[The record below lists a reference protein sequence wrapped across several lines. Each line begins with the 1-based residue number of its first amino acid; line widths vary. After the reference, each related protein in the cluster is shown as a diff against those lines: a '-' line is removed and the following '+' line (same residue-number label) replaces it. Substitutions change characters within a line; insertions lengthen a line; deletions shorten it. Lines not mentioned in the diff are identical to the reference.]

1 MVREDV
7 KTGGT
12 PPKKTGVCRGT
23 FSAMD
28 ARGEHYLKKE
38 AVLSP
43 LGVARMCQLLLGST
57 IMALVSHSA
66 GYSADYGNFC
76 MFVWCFCFAVTLVVF
91 TLDITRLHACMPIS
105 WDNFT
110 VAFAMLATLMYIT
123 ASVVYP
129 VYFLQTE
136 CPEEG
141 CDVQAYRIAVTVC
154 SCVCCFP
161 YGAEVFL
168 TRAKPGAVVGYMAT
182 VSGLLKVVQGFVA
195 CIIFGA
201 LANDSEYSLYVGT
214 QYCVVVYSLCFCLTV
229 VVIVVTVSG
238 RTAALRF
245 PFDRFVVVYTFFAV
259 ILYLSTALIWPI
271 FSFDRKYSN
280 STRPEDCPRGD
291 CPWDSKLVVAV
302 FSNVNLI
309 LYFADLVYSQRIR
322 FISSSAI

>member
-1 MVREDV
+1 MDSQ
-7 KTGGT
+7 GG
-12 PPKKTGVCRGT
+12 
-23 FSAMD
+23 
-28 ARGEHYLKKE
+28 HYLNKE

-43 LGVARMCQLLLGST
+43 LGIARMFQLLFGCT

-66 GYSADYGNFC
+66 GYSANYGIFC

-91 TLDITRLHACMPIS
+91 TLDITRLHTCMPIS

-136 CPEEG
+136 VPDEEWE
-141 CDVQAYRIAVTVC
+141 VQIYRIAVTVC
-154 SCVCCFP
+154 SAVCCFP
-161 YGAEVFL
+161 YATEVFL

-201 LANDSEYSLYVGT
+201 LANDM
-214 QYCVVVYSLCFCLTV
+214 VVL
-229 VVIVVTVSG
+229 TVSG
-238 RTAALRF
+238 RTSALRF
-245 PFDRFVVVYTFFAV
+245 PFDRFVVIYTFFAV
-259 ILYLSTALIWPI
+259 ILYLSTTLIWPI
-271 FSFDRKYSN
+271 FSFDRKYGN
-280 STRPEDCPRGD
+280 TTRPEDCPRGE

-302 FSNVNLI
+302 FTNVNLV
-309 LYFADLVYSQRIR
+309 LYFVDLVYSQRIR
-322 FISSSAI
+322 FISSSAV

>member
-1 MVREDV
+1 MDPH
-7 KTGGT
+7 GG
-12 PPKKTGVCRGT
+12 
-23 FSAMD
+23 
-28 ARGEHYLKKE
+28 HYLNKD

-43 LGVARMCQLLLGST
+43 LGAARICQLVLGCT
-57 IMALVSHSA
+57 IIALVSHSA
-66 GYSADYGNFC
+66 GYSANYGTFC
-76 MFVWCFCFAVTLVVF
+76 MFVWCFSFTVTLVIF
-91 TLDITRLHACMPIS
+91 TLDITRLHSCMPIS

-136 CPEEG
+136 YSDEDYEI
-141 CDVQAYRIAVTVC
+141 QIYRISVTVC
-154 SCVCCFP
+154 SSVCCFP
-161 YGAEVFL
+161 YGVEVFL

-201 LANDSEYSLYVGT
+201 LANDSEYNQYIAT
-214 QYCVVVYSLCFCLTV
+214 QYCAVVYSLCFSVT
-229 VVIVVTVSG
+229 VIVIIVTVSG

-271 FSFDRKYSN
+271 FSFDKKYG
-280 STRPEDCPRGD
+280 STARPEDCPRGE
-291 CPWDSKLVVAV
+291 CSWDSKLVVAV
-302 FSNVNLI
+302 FTCVNLV
-309 LYFADLVYSQRIR
+309 LYFIDLVYSQRIR
-322 FISSSAI
+322 FVSSSAV

>member
-1 MVREDV
+1 
-7 KTGGT
+7 
-12 PPKKTGVCRGT
+12 
-23 FSAMD
+23 MD
-28 ARGEHYLKKE
+28 PHGEHYLNKD

-43 LGVARMCQLLLGST
+43 LGAARMCQLGFGCI
-57 IMALVSHSA
+57 IMALVSHGA
-66 GYSADYGNFC
+66 GYSATYGIFC
-76 MFVWCFCFAVTLVVF
+76 MFVWCFCFAVSLVIF

-129 VYFLQTE
+129 VYFLE
-136 CPEEG
+136 ADCPDDFCE
-141 CDVQAYRIAVTVC
+141 VKIYRIAVTVC
-154 SCVCCFP
+154 SCICCFP
-161 YGAEVFL
+161 YGTEVFL

-201 LANDSEYSLYVGT
+201 LANYSEYNSYIAT
-214 QYCVVVYSLCFCLTV
+214 QYCVVVYSLCFSVTV
-229 VVIVVTVSG
+229 VVVILTVSG
-238 RTAALRF
+238 RTSSLRF
-245 PFDRFVVVYTFFAV
+245 PFDRFVVVYTFLAV

-280 STRPEDCPRGD
+280 STRPEDCPRGE

-302 FSNVNLI
+302 FSIVNLI
-309 LYFADLVYSQRIR
+309 LYFVDLIYSQRIR
-322 FISSSAI
+322 FISNAAV

>member
-1 MVREDV
+1 MDSN
-7 KTGGT
+7 GG
-12 PPKKTGVCRGT
+12 
-23 FSAMD
+23 
-28 ARGEHYLKKE
+28 HYLNKE

-43 LGVARMCQLLLGST
+43 LGISRMCQLLLGCT

-66 GYSADYGNFC
+66 GYSATYGQFC

-136 CPEEG
+136 CPDESCEA
-141 CDVQAYRIAVTVC
+141 QMYRIAVTVC
-154 SCVCCFP
+154 SSVCCFP

-168 TRAKPGAVVGYMAT
+168 TRAKTGAVVGYMAT

-201 LANDSEYSLYVGT
+201 LANDSEYTLHIAT
-214 QYCVVVYSLCFCLTV
+214 QYCVVVYSLCFTIT
-229 VVIVVTVSG
+229 VIVVGVTVSG
-238 RTAALRF
+238 RTSALRF
-245 PFDRFVVVYTFFAV
+245 PFDRFVIVYTFFAV
-259 ILYLSTALIWPI
+259 MLYLSTALIWPI
-271 FSFDRKYSN
+271 FSFDRKYGTT
-280 STRPEDCPRGD
+280 TRPEDCPRGE

-302 FSNVNLI
+302 FTNVNMI
-309 LYFADLVYSQRIR
+309 LYFVDLVYSQRIR
-322 FISSSAI
+322 FVSSSAAV

>member
-1 MVREDV
+1 
-7 KTGGT
+7 
-12 PPKKTGVCRGT
+12 
-23 FSAMD
+23 MD
-28 ARGEHYLKKE
+28 AQGQHYLNKE

-43 LGVARMCQLLLGST
+43 LGMARMCQLLLGCT
-57 IMALVSHSA
+57 IMALVSHGA
-66 GYSADYGNFC
+66 GYSANYGVFC

-91 TLDITRLHACMPIS
+91 TLDITRLHSCMPIS

-110 VAFAMLATLMYIT
+110 VAFAMLATLMYVT

-129 VYFLQTE
+129 VYFLEPE

-141 CDVQAYRIAVTVC
+141 CEVQSYRIAVTVC
-154 SCVCCFP
+154 SSLCCFP

-182 VSGLLKVVQGFVA
+182 VSGLLKVVQAFVA

-201 LANDSEYSLYVGT
+201 LANDGDFNLYAASH
-214 QYCVVVYSLCFCLTV
+214 YCVVVYSLCFLLTV
-229 VVIVVTVSG
+229 AVVIVTVSG
-238 RTAALRF
+238 RTSALRF

-271 FSFDRKYSN
+271 FSFDRKYGN
-280 STRPEDCPRGD
+280 STRPEHCPRGE
-291 CPWDSKLVVAV
+291 CPWDSKLVVSV
-302 FSNVNLI
+302 FTHVNLI

-322 FISSSAI
+322 FVSGSAS

>member
-1 MVREDV
+1 MDPL
-7 KTGGT
+7 GG
-12 PPKKTGVCRGT
+12 
-23 FSAMD
+23 
-28 ARGEHYLKKE
+28 HYLNKA
-38 AVLSP
+38 AVLSA
-43 LGVARMCQLLLGST
+43 LGAARMCQMLLGCT

-66 GYSADYGNFC
+66 GYSATYGNFC

-91 TLDITRLHACMPIS
+91 TMDVTRLHSCMPIS

-129 VYFLQTE
+129 VYFLQTD
-136 CPEEG
+136 CPTEG
-141 CDVQAYRIAVTVC
+141 CEVRNYRIAVTVC
-154 SCVCCFP
+154 SSVCCFP

-201 LANDSEYSLYVGT
+201 LANDSEYNRFIAT
-214 QYCVVVYSLCFCLTV
+214 QYCVVVYSLCFSVT
-229 VVIVVTVSG
+229 VIVVVLTVSG

-245 PFDRFVVVYTFFAV
+245 PFDRFVVVYTFFAT
-259 ILYLSTALIWPI
+259 ILYLSTALTWPI
-271 FSFDRKYSN
+271 FSFDRKYGA
-280 STRPEDCPRGD
+280 TVRPENCPRGD

-302 FSNVNLI
+302 FTNVNLI
-309 LYFADLVYSQRIR
+309 LYFIDLVYSQRIR
-322 FISSSAI
+322 FISNSNAAA